1 MEDYAMNESIEF
13 LLRAVNR
20 RAEKLANQE
29 LAKFDLTST
38 QFRTLMYLSH
48 QPPLTVRQCDLE
60 VFFSKS
66 NPAVTGILNNME
78 QKDLIRRVCNPADGR
93 SKVLEITDK
102 IVTENH
108 LTTLMITHNMRDAI
122 NYGNRLIMMYDG
134 HIVVDVSGEEKKNLT
149 VEQLLAL
156 FSQASGSDEV
166 NDKLILG

>member
-1 MEDYAMNESIEF
+1 MNDSIEF

-29 LAKFDLTST
+29 LAIFDLTST

-93 SKVLEITDK
+93 SKVLEITEKGLALLPQLDAYRGWMDK
-102 IVTENH
+102 LLTENM
-108 LTTLMITHNMRDAI
+108 TE
-122 NYGNRLIMMYDG
+122 
-134 HIVVDVSGEEKKNLT
+134 EEKAILIVLLKKMINSANLR
-149 VEQLLAL
+149 
-156 FSQASGSDEV
+156 
-166 NDKLILG
+166 DK

>member
-38 QFRTLMYLSH
+38 QFRTLTYLSH

-93 SKVLEITDK
+93 SKVLEITEKGLALLPQLDAYRGWMDK
-102 IVTENH
+102 LLTENM
-108 LTTLMITHNMRDAI
+108 TE
-122 NYGNRLIMMYDG
+122 
-134 HIVVDVSGEEKKNLT
+134 EEKAILIVLLKKMRNSANLR
-149 VEQLLAL
+149 
-156 FSQASGSDEV
+156 
-166 NDKLILG
+166 DK

>member
-1 MEDYAMNESIEF
+1 MEAYAMNESIEF

-38 QFRTLMYLSH
+38 QFRTLTYLSH

-93 SKVLEITDK
+93 SKVLEITEKGLALLPELDAYRGWMDK
-102 IVTENH
+102 LLTENMTEEEIAI
-108 LTTLMITHNMRDAI
+108 LIVLLKKMRNSA
-122 NYGNRLIMMYDG
+122 
-134 HIVVDVSGEEKKNLT
+134 NLR
-149 VEQLLAL
+149 
-156 FSQASGSDEV
+156 
-166 NDKLILG
+166 DK

>member
-1 MEDYAMNESIEF
+1 MEDYAMNDSIEF

-38 QFRTLMYLSH
+38 QFRTLTYLSH

-93 SKVLEITDK
+93 SKVLEITEKGLALLPQLDAYRGWMDK
-102 IVTENH
+102 LLTENM
-108 LTTLMITHNMRDAI
+108 TE
-122 NYGNRLIMMYDG
+122 
-134 HIVVDVSGEEKKNLT
+134 EEKAILIVLLKKMRNSANLR
-149 VEQLLAL
+149 
-156 FSQASGSDEV
+156 
-166 NDKLILG
+166 DK

>member
-1 MEDYAMNESIEF
+1 MEDYAMNDSIEF

-93 SKVLEITDK
+93 SKVLEITEKGLALLPELDAYRGWMDK
-102 IVTENH
+102 LLTENMTEEEIAI
-108 LTTLMITHNMRDAI
+108 LIVLLKKMRNSA
-122 NYGNRLIMMYDG
+122 
-134 HIVVDVSGEEKKNLT
+134 NLR
-149 VEQLLAL
+149 
-156 FSQASGSDEV
+156 
-166 NDKLILG
+166 DK

>member
-1 MEDYAMNESIEF
+1 MEDYAMNDSIEF

-38 QFRTLMYLSH
+38 QFRTLTYLSH

-93 SKVLEITDK
+93 SKVLEITEKGLALLPELDAYRGWMDK
-102 IVTENH
+102 LLTENMTEEEIAI
-108 LTTLMITHNMRDAI
+108 LIVLLKKMRNSA
-122 NYGNRLIMMYDG
+122 
-134 HIVVDVSGEEKKNLT
+134 NLR
-149 VEQLLAL
+149 
-156 FSQASGSDEV
+156 
-166 NDKLILG
+166 DK

>member
-1 MEDYAMNESIEF
+1 MNESIEF

-38 QFRTLMYLSH
+38 QFRTLTYLSH

-78 QKDLIRRVCNPADGR
+78 QKDLIRRVCNPADAR
-93 SKVLEITDK
+93 SKVLEITEKGLALLPELDAYRGWMDK
-102 IVTENH
+102 LLTENMTEEEIAI
-108 LTTLMITHNMRDAI
+108 LIVLLKKMRNSA
-122 NYGNRLIMMYDG
+122 
-134 HIVVDVSGEEKKNLT
+134 NLR
-149 VEQLLAL
+149 
-156 FSQASGSDEV
+156 
-166 NDKLILG
+166 DK

>member
-1 MEDYAMNESIEF
+1 MNESIEF

-93 SKVLEITDK
+93 SKVLEITEKGLALLPQLDAYRGWMDK
-102 IVTENH
+102 LLTENMTEEEIAI
-108 LTTLMITHNMRDAI
+108 LIVLLKKMRNSA
-122 NYGNRLIMMYDG
+122 
-134 HIVVDVSGEEKKNLT
+134 NLR
-149 VEQLLAL
+149 
-156 FSQASGSDEV
+156 
-166 NDKLILG
+166 DK

>member
-38 QFRTLMYLSH
+38 QFRTLTYLSH

-78 QKDLIRRVCNPADGR
+78 QKNLIRRVCNPADGR
-93 SKVLEITDK
+93 SKVLEITEKGLALLPELDAYRGWMDK
-102 IVTENH
+102 LLTENMTEEEIAI
-108 LTTLMITHNMRDAI
+108 LIVLLKKMRNSA
-122 NYGNRLIMMYDG
+122 
-134 HIVVDVSGEEKKNLT
+134 NLR
-149 VEQLLAL
+149 
-156 FSQASGSDEV
+156 
-166 NDKLILG
+166 DK

>member
-38 QFRTLMYLSH
+38 QFRTLTYLSH

-78 QKDLIRRVCNPADGR
+78 QKNLIRRVCNPADGR
-93 SKVLEITDK
+93 SKVLEITEKGLALLPQLDAYRSWMDK
-102 IVTENH
+102 LLTENM
-108 LTTLMITHNMRDAI
+108 TE
-122 NYGNRLIMMYDG
+122 
-134 HIVVDVSGEEKKNLT
+134 EEKAILIVLLKKMRNSANLR
-149 VEQLLAL
+149 
-156 FSQASGSDEV
+156 
-166 NDKLILG
+166 DK

>member
-1 MEDYAMNESIEF
+1 MNDSIEF

-38 QFRTLMYLSH
+38 QFRTLTYLSH

-93 SKVLEITDK
+93 SKVLEITEKGLALLPELDAYRGWMDK
-102 IVTENH
+102 LLTENMTEEEIAI
-108 LTTLMITHNMRDAI
+108 LIVLLKKMRNSA
-122 NYGNRLIMMYDG
+122 
-134 HIVVDVSGEEKKNLT
+134 NLR
-149 VEQLLAL
+149 
-156 FSQASGSDEV
+156 
-166 NDKLILG
+166 DK

>member
-1 MEDYAMNESIEF
+1 MNESIEF

-38 QFRTLMYLSH
+38 QFRTLTYLSH

-93 SKVLEITDK
+93 SKVLEITEKGLALLPELDAYRGWMDK
-102 IVTENH
+102 LLTENM
-108 LTTLMITHNMRDAI
+108 TE
-122 NYGNRLIMMYDG
+122 
-134 HIVVDVSGEEKKNLT
+134 EEKAILIVLLKKMRNSANLR
-149 VEQLLAL
+149 
-156 FSQASGSDEV
+156 
-166 NDKLILG
+166 DK

>member
-38 QFRTLMYLSH
+38 QFRTLTYLSH

-78 QKDLIRRVCNPADGR
+78 QKNLIRRVCNPADGR
-93 SKVLEITDK
+93 SKVLEITEKGLALLPQLDAYRGWMDK
-102 IVTENH
+102 LLTENMTEEEIAI
-108 LTTLMITHNMRDAI
+108 LIVLLKKMRNSA
-122 NYGNRLIMMYDG
+122 
-134 HIVVDVSGEEKKNLT
+134 NLR
-149 VEQLLAL
+149 
-156 FSQASGSDEV
+156 
-166 NDKLILG
+166 DK

>member
-1 MEDYAMNESIEF
+1 MNDSIEF

-38 QFRTLMYLSH
+38 QFRTLTYLSH

-78 QKDLIRRVCNPADGR
+78 QKNLIRRVCNPADGR
-93 SKVLEITDK
+93 SKVLEITEKGLALLPQLDAYRGWMDK
-102 IVTENH
+102 LLTENMTEEEIAI
-108 LTTLMITHNMRDAI
+108 LIVLLKKMRNSA
-122 NYGNRLIMMYDG
+122 
-134 HIVVDVSGEEKKNLT
+134 NLR
-149 VEQLLAL
+149 
-156 FSQASGSDEV
+156 
-166 NDKLILG
+166 DK

>member
-1 MEDYAMNESIEF
+1 MNDSIEF

-93 SKVLEITDK
+93 SKVLEITEKGLALLPELDAYRGWMDK
-102 IVTENH
+102 LLTENMTEEEIAI
-108 LTTLMITHNMRDAI
+108 LIVLLKKMRNSA
-122 NYGNRLIMMYDG
+122 
-134 HIVVDVSGEEKKNLT
+134 NLR
-149 VEQLLAL
+149 
-156 FSQASGSDEV
+156 
-166 NDKLILG
+166 DK

>member
-38 QFRTLMYLSH
+38 QFRTLTYLSH

-93 SKVLEITDK
+93 SKVLEITEKGLALLPQLDAYRGWMDK
-102 IVTENH
+102 LLTENM
-108 LTTLMITHNMRDAI
+108 TE
-122 NYGNRLIMMYDG
+122 
-134 HIVVDVSGEEKKNLT
+134 EEKAILI
-149 VEQLLAL
+149 VLLKKMRNSAHL
-156 FSQASGSDEV
+156 R
-166 NDKLILG
+166 DK

>member
-1 MEDYAMNESIEF
+1 MNESIEF

-38 QFRTLMYLSH
+38 QFRTLTYLSH

-93 SKVLEITDK
+93 SKVLEITEKGLALLPQLDAYRGWMDK
-102 IVTENH
+102 LLTENM
-108 LTTLMITHNMRDAI
+108 TE
-122 NYGNRLIMMYDG
+122 
-134 HIVVDVSGEEKKNLT
+134 EEKTILIVQLKKKRNSANLR
-149 VEQLLAL
+149 
-156 FSQASGSDEV
+156 
-166 NDKLILG
+166 DK

>member
-1 MEDYAMNESIEF
+1 MNESIEF

-38 QFRTLMYLSH
+38 QFRTLTYLSH

-93 SKVLEITDK
+93 SKVLEITEKGLALLPQLDDYRGWMDK
-102 IVTENH
+102 LLTENM
-108 LTTLMITHNMRDAI
+108 TE
-122 NYGNRLIMMYDG
+122 
-134 HIVVDVSGEEKKNLT
+134 EEKAILIVLLKKMRNSANLR
-149 VEQLLAL
+149 
-156 FSQASGSDEV
+156 
-166 NDKLILG
+166 DK

>member
-1 MEDYAMNESIEF
+1 MNDSIEF

-38 QFRTLMYLSH
+38 QFRTLTYLSH

-66 NPAVTGILNNME
+66 NPAVTGILTNME

-93 SKVLEITDK
+93 SKVLEITEKGLALLPQLDAYRGWMDK
-102 IVTENH
+102 LLTENMTEEEIAI
-108 LTTLMITHNMRDAI
+108 LIVLLKKMRNSA
-122 NYGNRLIMMYDG
+122 
-134 HIVVDVSGEEKKNLT
+134 NLR
-149 VEQLLAL
+149 
-156 FSQASGSDEV
+156 
-166 NDKLILG
+166 DK

>member
-1 MEDYAMNESIEF
+1 MNESIEF

-60 VFFSKS
+60 AFFAKS

-78 QKDLIRRVCNPADGR
+78 QKGLIRRVCNPADGR
-93 SKVLEITDK
+93 SKVLEITEKGQELLPQLDAYRGWMDK
-102 IVTENH
+102 LLTENM
-108 LTTLMITHNMRDAI
+108 TE
-122 NYGNRLIMMYDG
+122 
-134 HIVVDVSGEEKKNLT
+134 EEKAILVVLLKKMRNSANLR
-149 VEQLLAL
+149 
-156 FSQASGSDEV
+156 
-166 NDKLILG
+166 DK

>member
-1 MEDYAMNESIEF
+1 MNDSIEF

-93 SKVLEITDK
+93 SKVLEITEKGLALLPQLDAYRGWMDK
-102 IVTENH
+102 LLTENMTEEEIAI
-108 LTTLMITHNMRDAI
+108 LIVLLKKMRNSA
-122 NYGNRLIMMYDG
+122 
-134 HIVVDVSGEEKKNLT
+134 NLR
-149 VEQLLAL
+149 
-156 FSQASGSDEV
+156 
-166 NDKLILG
+166 DK